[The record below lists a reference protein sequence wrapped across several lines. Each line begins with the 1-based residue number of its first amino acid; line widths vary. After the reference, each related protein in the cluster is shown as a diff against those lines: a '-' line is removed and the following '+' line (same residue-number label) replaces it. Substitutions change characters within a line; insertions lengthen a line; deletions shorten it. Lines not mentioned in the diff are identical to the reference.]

1 MDRIKIVILDAATLG
16 QDIDLA
22 VFDKIGDVTAYPLTG
37 RSEVADRI
45 KNCNVCIINKV
56 RLDEEVLKDAKE
68 LRLICVAATGYDN
81 IDVEYCKNAG
91 IALCN
96 VAGYSVNSVSQLTL
110 AMVLSASVN
119 LGAYRES
126 VANGRYSAGNV
137 QNILTP
143 VYHEL
148 AGTTWGIIGYGGI
161 GRKVGLAAEA
171 LGCRVIVN
179 KRTPV
184 ENAECVELE
193 YLLKNS
199 DIITIHTPLTEETRN
214 LIGEK
219 EIEMMKDGVFIVNA
233 ARGAVTD
240 EEAIANA
247 VESGKIGF
255 FGCDVYSVEPMP
267 KEHPFYRIKNR
278 ENVCLTPH
286 MAWGAYESR
295 MRCANE
301 ICENIKAF
309 FKGEMRNRI
318 V

>member
-1 MDRIKIVILDAATLG
+1 MNGIKIVILDAATLG
-16 QDIDLA
+16 ADADIS
-22 VFDKIGDVTAYPLTG
+22 VFDKLGEVTAYPLTEPQDV
-37 RSEVADRI
+37 SVRI
-45 KNCNVCIINKV
+45 KDCDVCIINKV
-56 RLDEEVLKDAKE
+56 KLSGEVLADAKK

-81 IDVEYCKNAG
+81 VDTAYCKENG

-119 LGAYRES
+119 LNQFRNS
-126 VANGRYSAGNV
+126 VADGSYSRGSV

-148 AGTTWGIIGYGGI
+148 LGKTWGIIGFGGI
-161 GRKVGLAAEA
+161 GRKVAAAAEA

-184 ENAECVELE
+184 EDATCVSIDEILTQ
-193 YLLKNS
+193 S
-199 DIITIHTPLTEETRN
+199 DIITIHTPLTEQTRG
-214 LIGEK
+214 LIGEN
-219 EIEMMKDGVFIVNA
+219 EIAKMKDGVFLVNV

-240 EEAIANA
+240 ENAVAKA
-247 VESGKIGF
+247 VESGKVGF

-267 KEHPFYRIKNR
+267 TTHPFYRIKDF

-286 MAWGAYESR
+286 MAWGAFESR
-295 MRCANE
+295 MRCINE
-301 ICENIKAF
+301 ICENIIAF
-309 FKGEMRNRI
+309 FGGGNRNRI

>member
-1 MDRIKIVILDAATLG
+1 MDGIKIVILDAATLG
-16 QDIDLA
+16 ADADIS
-22 VFDKIGDVTAYPLTG
+22 VFDKLGEVTAYPLT
-37 RSEVADRI
+37 EPTDVAVRI
-45 KNCNVCIINKV
+45 KDCDVCIINKV
-56 RLDEEVLKDAKE
+56 KLSGEVLANAKK
-68 LRLICVAATGYDN
+68 LKLICVAATGYDN
-81 IDVEYCKNAG
+81 VDTDYCKKNG

-96 VAGYSVNSVSQLTL
+96 VAGYSVHSVSQLTL

-119 LGAYRES
+119 LNQFRNS
-126 VANGRYSAGNV
+126 VSDGSYSRGSV

-148 AGTTWGIIGYGGI
+148 LGKTWGIIGFGGI
-161 GRKVGLAAEA
+161 GRRVAAAAEA

-184 ENAECVELE
+184 EDATCVSLDEI
-193 YLLKNS
+193 LLQS
-199 DIITIHTPLTEETRN
+199 DIITIHTPLTEQTRS
-214 LIGEK
+214 LIGEN
-219 EIEMMKDGVFIVNA
+219 EIAKMKDGVFLVNV

-240 EEAIANA
+240 ENAVAKA

-267 KEHPFYRIKNR
+267 TAHPFYRIKDL

-286 MAWGAYESR
+286 MAWGAFESR
-295 MRCANE
+295 ARCINE
-301 ICENIKAF
+301 ICENIIAF
-309 FKGEMRNRI
+309 YNGGNRNRI